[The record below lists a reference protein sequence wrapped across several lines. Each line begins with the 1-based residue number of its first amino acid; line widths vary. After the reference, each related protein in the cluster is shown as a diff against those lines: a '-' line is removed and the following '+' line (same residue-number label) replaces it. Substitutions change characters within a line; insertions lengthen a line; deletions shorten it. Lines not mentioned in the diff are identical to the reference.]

1 MFIYMANIG
10 SILATAFKF
19 LYSKMCRC
27 SHHPDLPKKAT
38 LPSKSDASSY
48 LDEEVISRQ
57 SSNSKA
63 SYEDSISGFS
73 SGSRKATIKS
83 QAFKN
88 IVELAR
94 KKNSVIINSEAQIV
108 EAVSSEAKINNNNVE
123 ERFPKKSIIQKF
135 SSKFSKSSDAGW
147 VEMCEFSS
155 KIISSIFYI

>member
-1 MFIYMANIG
+1 MNIE
-10 SILATAFKF
+10 
-19 LYSKMCRC
+19 
-27 SHHPDLPKKAT
+27 HQ
-38 LPSKSDASSY
+38 Y

-135 SSKFSKSSDAGW
+135 SSKFSKLSDAGW
-147 VEMCEFSS
+147 VEM
-155 KIISSIFYI
+155 